1 MKIRFTRIA
10 IWLVAI
16 LSISAA
22 LCGHAAEQAAKG
34 PKQQASPPAA
44 KPAHRV
50 VACYFHRTVRCPT
63 CKKISAYAEEA
74 VKTGM
79 AAEMKAG
86 KVQWVM
92 IDFQDPENE
101 KFTTA
106 YDITGP
112 TLVIMDVNNEKVTA
126 WKVAPKVWSLVG
138 DKQRFFKYVQGEVR
152 AYLEAKQAAA
162 TQSGKGDWHA
172 TSCAGARPNTQHP
185 GASPLFRTASQTST
199 R

>member
-1 MKIRFTRIA
+1 MKNRFTHIA
-10 IWLVAI
+10 IGLVAI

-22 LCGHAAEQAAKG
+22 LCAHAAEQAAKG
-34 PKQQASPPAA
+34 PKKQASPAAA
-44 KPAHRV
+44 KSTHRV

-79 AAEMKAG
+79 AAELKSG

-106 YDITGP
+106 YDVTGP
-112 TLVIMDVNNEKVTA
+112 TLVIMDVNNGKVTA

-138 DKQRFFKYVQGEVR
+138 DQERFFKYVQDEVR
-152 AYLEAKQAAA
+152 AYLEPKKAAA
-162 TQSGKGDWHA
+162 AQTK
-172 TSCAGARPNTQHP
+172 AG
-185 GASPLFRTASQTST
+185 
-199 R
+199 